1 MSPFLHETKGKS
13 NRDVYLSDLTNAVIA
28 AGQILF
34 VLIQTDRNRSTILP
48 RMERLAEGIGIDA
61 GSIDSHV

>member
-28 AGQILF
+28 AGQIRF
-34 VLIQTDRNRSTILP
+34 VLIQTDRNKSTILP
-48 RMERLAEGIGIDA
+48 GMER
-61 GSIDSHV
+61 